1 MKICWRF
8 HVKTPFTFWD
18 MCREICEKFVYKH
31 SEIKEYVK
39 PSFQEIC
46 ELHGQITREILGL
59 RMWNIQGIVAIW
71 TQTYRKILKSALVYL

>member
-1 MKICWRF
+1 MKIWWRF

-18 MCREICEKFVYKH
+18 MRREICEKFVHKH

-46 ELHGQITREILGL
+46 KLHGQITREILGL
-59 RMWNIQGIVAIW
+59 RMWRIFRVLLLYEHKHTG
-71 TQTYRKILKSALVYL
+71 RF